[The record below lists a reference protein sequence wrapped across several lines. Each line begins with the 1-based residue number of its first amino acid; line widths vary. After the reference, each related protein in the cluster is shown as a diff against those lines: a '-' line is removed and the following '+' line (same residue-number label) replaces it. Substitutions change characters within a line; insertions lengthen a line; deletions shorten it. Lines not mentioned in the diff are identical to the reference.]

1 MLTLISAAY
10 GAVVGNLKDQFKDA
24 VSCEGME
31 DNILM
36 MRKTSSSGVLSNGSS
51 IIVRPGQ
58 IAVIM
63 SGGRIVDV
71 SAEEGVYKY
80 TQGAPSFFAGDFGA
94 SFKDMWTRFTYGGG
108 RPIQDGIYY
117 INSKEIM
124 NNGFGTQN
132 PVYFND
138 WQHAVMNARMGTM
151 DPMRVDVRCNGKY
164 TFKISDPATFLRE
177 VAGTVDIYEK
187 EMLCDQMRSEITEVL
202 QMVLNILGSSE
213 YKVLV
218 GDLPAKTQLIKQI
231 MAENDFDVAIKRR
244 GIKIVSMSLASITLT
259 DESKEKID
267 SYELGGDM
275 LQAQGTMVNAYAQAM
290 VDAANNSNGAAT
302 GFVGMGMANGMGG
315 GALNPMMMMNMQNQQ
330 NMQMM
335 QQQNVQNMQNQ
346 GMMVPGMQP
355 QQMMQPGMQQMGQ
368 SMGQPM
374 AQPALHTP
382 AGATCPKCG
391 AAVAGKFCGE
401 CGTKIEVPT
410 KKFCTT
416 CGKEVTGKFCGECGT
431 PVQ

>member
-1 MLTLISAAY
+1 MLTLLGAAYDAAY

-36 MRKTSSSGVLSNGSS
+36 MRKTSKSGVISNGSS

-71 SAEEGVYKY
+71 SAQEGVYKY
-80 TQGAPSFFAGDFGA
+80 TQGAPSFFAGDFGD

-124 NNGFGTQN
+124 NNGFGTAA
-132 PVYFND
+132 PVMFRD
-138 WQHAVMNARMGTM
+138 WEHPVMNARTGGMQ
-151 DPMRVDVRCNGKY
+151 PMALKVRCNGKY
-164 TFKISDPATFLRE
+164 TFKIADPATFLRE

-187 EMLCDQMRSEITEVL
+187 EMLCDQMRTEVTEVL
-202 QMVLNILGSSE
+202 QAVLNKLGSAE

-218 GDLPAKTQLIKQI
+218 GDLPAQTRLIKEI
-231 MAENDFDVAIKRR
+231 MEKEVFDEPIRRR
-244 GIKIVSMSLASITLT
+244 GIKIVSMAIASITLT
-259 DESKEKID
+259 DDSYEKIN

-275 LQAQGTMVNAYAQAM
+275 LQGQGAMINAYTTAM
-290 VDAANNSNGAAT
+290 VDAANNTSGATT
-302 GFVGMGMANGMGG
+302 GFMGMGMANMA
-315 GALNPMMMMNMQNQQ
+315 GAPMMNQMMMGMPNQQ

-335 QQQNVQNMQNQ
+335 QQQNVQNLQNQ
-346 GMMVPGMQP
+346 GVMVPGAQS
-355 QQMMQPGMQQMGQ
+355 QQMGQ
-368 SMGQPM
+368 PMGQPM
-374 AQPALHTP
+374 AQQAAPQAAAP
-382 AGATCPKCG
+382 AGTTCPTCG

-410 KKFCTT
+410 KKFCTA
-416 CGKEVTGKFCGECGT
+416 CGKEVTGKFCAECGT